1 MTPGARAQAA
11 VELLTAVL
19 SDPKPAEQVVAAW
32 LRRRRYVGSKD
43 RAFLVDLV
51 YSILRHKAQL
61 TWWLERE
68 GSDAQARH
76 LVLAALA
83 LILGEAPS
91 AIAARFDGGRHAPQ
105 PLDDGERE
113 LAVRLAKADLDD
125 PAQPPAVRFNLPDW
139 LLPHL
144 DAVYGERLAAAMAA
158 MNGQAPLDMRANII
172 KAEREQVK
180 AALASAGLEAE
191 ETPFSPWGLRLAERK
206 PIFGLKSFQDGLF
219 EVQDEGS
226 QLVAV
231 LLGAKPGD
239 QVVDFCAGAGGKSL
253 AIGAVMNNKGRVLA
267 TDVSEAR
274 LKRMGVRM
282 RRAGLHNVERR
293 ALAHERDPWVRR
305 HKRKFDR
312 VLVDAPCTGTGTWRR
327 APDAKWR
334 LTPTDLA
341 ELTDLQARILE
352 SAARL
357 VKPGG
362 RLVYAVCSVL
372 REEGEAQIARFAEAN
387 PDFRVKPVAEIAN
400 EDSAAAALP
409 GEGAPYLRL
418 DPAEHGTDGF
428 FAAVLER
435 VGDG

>member
-1 MTPGARAQAA
+1 M
-11 VELLTAVL
+11 TAVL

-43 RAFLVDLV
+43 RAFLVDII

-61 TWWLERE
+61 IWWLERE
-68 GSDAQARH
+68 GSDARPRH
-76 LVLAALA
+76 LVLADLA
-83 LILGEAPS
+83 LIRQEAPS
-91 AIAARFDGGRHAPQ
+91 AIAARFDGGRHAPE
-105 PLDDGERE
+105 PLDEHERK
-113 LAVRLAKADLDD
+113 LAARLAKARLDD
-125 PAQPPAVRFNLPDW
+125 PAQPPAVRLNLPDW

-158 MNGQAPLDMRANII
+158 MNSQAPLDLRANTV
-172 KAEREQVK
+172 KADRAQVK
-180 AALASAGLEAE
+180 AALASAGLEAT
-191 ETPFSPWGLRLAERK
+191 ETPYSPWGLRLPERK
-206 PIFGLKSFQDGLF
+206 PIFGLKAFQNGLF

-231 LLGAKPGD
+231 LVGARPGD

-253 AIGAVMNNKGRVLA
+253 AIGAEMNNKGRVLA

-274 LKRMGVRM
+274 LKRMSVRM

-293 ALAHERDPWVRR
+293 TLAHERDPWVRR

-372 REEGEAQIARFAEAN
+372 RDEGEGQITRFVEAN
-387 PDFRVKPVAEIAN
+387 PDFRIKPVAELAG
-400 EDSAAAALP
+400 DDP
-409 GEGAPYLRL
+409 GS
-418 DPAEHGTDGF
+418 
-428 FAAVLER
+428 
-435 VGDG
+435 VGVAG